1 MTKATEQFTIP
12 KRWSWLAAITVSI
25 ECDPLAPMG
34 VKMGLAVRVAYETGA
49 DLTGADLT
57 GADLT
62 GAALTGAVLRGADLR
77 DAVLRD
83 ADLTGAAL
91 TGADLTGAVLR
102 GAVLRGADLRDADLT
117 GAVLRGAVLRGAD
130 LRDADLTGA
139 DLTGAALTGADLR
152 GAVLRDAVLRG
163 ADLRGEKI
171 ERLLAS
177 ANRLDGYAFYGFQL
191 QAGGVKIAA
200 GCRCFTCAEFRAHV
214 AVAYPDTD
222 KARETLRII
231 DFIEGRAADLGVA
244 LEPVVEQ
251 AA

>member
-49 DLTGADLT
+49 DLRGAVLR
-57 GADLT
+57 GAVLT
-62 GAALTGAVLRGADLR
+62 GAALTGAV
-77 DAVLRD
+77 
-83 ADLTGAAL
+83 LTGAAL
-91 TGADLTGAVLR
+91 TGADLTGADLT
-102 GAVLRGADLRDADLT
+102 GAVLRGADLR
-117 GAVLRGAVLRGAD
+117 GAVLRGAA
-130 LRDADLTGA
+130 LTGA
-139 DLTGAALTGADLR
+139 VLTGAALTGADLT

>member
-49 DLTGADLT
+49 DLT
-57 GADLT
+57 
-62 GAALTGAVLRGADLR
+62 
-77 DAVLRD
+77 
-83 ADLTGAAL
+83 
-91 TGADLTGAVLR
+91 
-102 GAVLRGADLRDADLT
+102 GADLRDADLT